1 VKGRSNGPGLTIT
14 QYAGTREISKWK
26 VGIHRD
32 RPNFPEPIDIRDG
45 VRALRYYDVEELDA
59 YFRSVE
65 GADAKYFKFREKEG
79 GLVDTRAGAG
89 RMKVPDSL
97 AHQFIFSRTEDY
109 EPGQIS
115 EDD

>member
-1 VKGRSNGPGLTIT
+1 VKGRSNGPGLTIS

-26 VGIHRD
+26 AGIHRD
-32 RPNFPEPIDIRDG
+32 LPAFPEPIDIRDG
-45 VRALRYYDVEELDA
+45 VRALRYYDVEELDD

-65 GADAKYFKFREKEG
+65 GADAKYFVFREKEG

-97 AHQFIFSRTEDY
+97 AHTFIFNWTE
-109 EPGQIS
+109 ECGPGQIA
-115 EDD
+115 ED